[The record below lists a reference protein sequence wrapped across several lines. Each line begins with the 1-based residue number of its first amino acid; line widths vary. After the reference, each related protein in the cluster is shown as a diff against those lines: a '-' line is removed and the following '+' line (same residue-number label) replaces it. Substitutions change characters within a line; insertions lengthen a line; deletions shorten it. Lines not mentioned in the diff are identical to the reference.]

1 MVLSKVNKEKNKHNP
16 KTDNEFWQGCG
27 EIGILMVCLWKCK
40 MMKPL
45 WKTMWQFPQ
54 ICKHNITVPTRYSI
68 SGHLLK
74 RTESIDSTY
83 ICTPV
88 VITALFS
95 QKVKIKHMTIDR

>member
-45 WKTMWQFPQ
+45 WKTIWQFHKKLHLKLSGDFYCNTTSGSSPQ
-54 ICKHNITVPTRYSI
+54 RTGVCNPIHLAALIPRVEGWKEIT
-68 SGHLLK
+68 
-74 RTESIDSTY
+74 
-83 ICTPV
+83 
-88 VITALFS
+88 
-95 QKVKIKHMTIDR
+95 